1 VTSTYIGQEFRLVW
15 LALIDIEMNIHGL
28 LKQTAANI
36 SSIFIDI
43 KAIVINVK
51 IHKNT

>member
-36 SSIFIDI
+36 S
-43 KAIVINVK
+43 NL
-51 IHKNT
+51 TC